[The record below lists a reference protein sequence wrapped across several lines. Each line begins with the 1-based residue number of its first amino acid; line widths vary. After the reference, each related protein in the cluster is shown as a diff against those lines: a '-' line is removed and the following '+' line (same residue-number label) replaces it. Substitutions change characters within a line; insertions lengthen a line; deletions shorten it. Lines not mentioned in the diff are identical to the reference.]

1 MFLDLSKLNPEQ
13 RKAVEDINGPCMIIA
28 GAGSGKTRVLTYKIA
43 YLIESGINPYKI
55 LALTFTNKA
64 AEEMKN
70 RVTQLSCVNI
80 EHLWIGTFHSMFARM
95 LRLEAHLVGYTRD
108 YTIYDSDDS
117 QNVVK
122 RIMLSQNLSIE
133 KISPAAIHNTIS
145 KLKNKLIYPN
155 EFASIAKS
163 RFEIQVS
170 EIYNDYQTYLRKSN
184 SMDFDDLLL
193 KPIELFESCPEI
205 LEKYQNR
212 FHYLL
217 VDEYQDTN
225 KAQYIVLKMLASKY
239 KNISVVGDDAQSIYK
254 WRGAE
259 IKNIFDFEM
268 DFENHKLFRL
278 EQNYRSTKRILSLA
292 DQVISNNN
300 NQIKKTLWTDN
311 KDGEY
316 ITMLETMTD
325 KEEAY
330 RSARYITEE
339 IQKRK
344 INFKDIA
351 VLYRTN
357 AQSRLLEDAMREND
371 IPYLII
377 GGIRFYQRKEIKDVL
392 SYFRIVVNPSDTE
405 SLIRILNLTEGI
417 GKTTVDKL
425 NTLAGNRKLSLF
437 EVLKDVSKESFFG
450 PRIKNNLKKISEF
463 ILKYKYLKDEISL
476 SEFCK
481 AMIDEIG
488 LIKDLK
494 SEGTDEAEERLNN
507 INELISAIVE
517 FSEENDDAKLEDF
530 LQKVSLVADIDNL
543 DEKKNAVTLMTIH
556 AAKGLEF
563 SIVFITGLEEGL
575 FPVSGSITSEDE
587 LEEERRLFYVAITR
601 AKNKLYISF
610 ANQRHRFGT
619 PSYQMK
625 SRFLKEIP
633 PDVLKANTIYDGF
646 KLNQNGKSALSKNH
660 FGKDSDSR
668 NVRYESIKINRHK
681 NETPEEDKFPDIK
694 KGTKIYHDKFGNGT
708 VVTTTGRGL
717 DKKADIY
724 FDDMGIIK
732 IILKYA
738 KMRVSD

>member
-1 MFLDLSKLNPEQ
+1 MFLDLSKLNFEQ
-13 RKAVEDINGPCMIIA
+13 RKAVEEINGPCMIIA

-70 RVTQLSCVNI
+70 RVTQLSSVNV

-108 YTIYDSDDS
+108 YTIYDADDS

-133 KISPAAIHNTIS
+133 KISPAAVHNTIS
-145 KLKNKLIYPN
+145 KLKNKLIYQN
-155 EFASIAKS
+155 EFASMAKS

-193 KPIELFESCPEI
+193 KPIELFEGYPEI

-300 NQIKKTLWTDN
+300 KQIKKTLWTDN

-392 SYFRIVVNPSDTE
+392 SYFRIVVNPADTE

-425 NTLAGNRKLSLF
+425 NILAGNRNLSLF
-437 EVLKDVSKESFFG
+437 EVLKDASKESFFG

-488 LIKDLK
+488 LIKELK
-494 SEGTDEAEERLNN
+494 SDGTDEAEERLNN

-575 FPVSGSITSEDE
+575 FPVSGSISSEEE

-633 PDVLKANTIYDGF
+633 IDVLKANTIYDGF
-646 KLNQNGKSALSKNH
+646 KLNQNGKSGLSKNH
-660 FGKDSDSR
+660 FGKDGDSK
-668 NVRYESIKINRHK
+668 NARYESIKINRHR

-694 KGTKIYHDKFGNGT
+694 KGTKIFHDKFGNGT
-708 VVTTTGRGL
+708 VVSTAGRGL

>member
-1 MFLDLSKLNPEQ
+1 
-13 RKAVEDINGPCMIIA
+13 
-28 GAGSGKTRVLTYKIA
+28 
-43 YLIESGINPYKI
+43 
-55 LALTFTNKA
+55 
-64 AEEMKN
+64 
-70 RVTQLSCVNI
+70 
-80 EHLWIGTFHSMFARM
+80 
-95 LRLEAHLVGYTRD
+95 
-108 YTIYDSDDS
+108 
-117 QNVVK
+117 
-122 RIMLSQNLSIE
+122 
-133 KISPAAIHNTIS
+133 
-145 KLKNKLIYPN
+145 
-155 EFASIAKS
+155 
-163 RFEIQVS
+163 
-170 EIYNDYQTYLRKSN
+170 
-184 SMDFDDLLL
+184 
-193 KPIELFESCPEI
+193 
-205 LEKYQNR
+205 
-212 FHYLL
+212 
-217 VDEYQDTN
+217 
-225 KAQYIVLKMLASKY
+225 
-239 KNISVVGDDAQSIYK
+239 
-254 WRGAE
+254 
-259 IKNIFDFEM
+259 
-268 DFENHKLFRL
+268 
-278 EQNYRSTKRILSLA
+278 
-292 DQVISNNN
+292 
-300 NQIKKTLWTDN
+300 
-311 KDGEY
+311 
-316 ITMLETMTD
+316 
-325 KEEAY
+325 
-330 RSARYITEE
+330 
-339 IQKRK
+339 
-344 INFKDIA
+344 
-351 VLYRTN
+351 
-357 AQSRLLEDAMREND
+357 
-371 IPYLII
+371 
-377 GGIRFYQRKEIKDVL
+377 
-392 SYFRIVVNPSDTE
+392 
-405 SLIRILNLTEGI
+405 
-417 GKTTVDKL
+417 
-425 NTLAGNRKLSLF
+425 
-437 EVLKDVSKESFFG
+437 
-450 PRIKNNLKKISEF
+450 
-463 ILKYKYLKDEISL
+463 
-476 SEFCK
+476 
-481 AMIDEIG
+481 MIDEVG
-488 LIKDLK
+488 LIKELK

-738 KMRVSD
+738 KMRVAD